1 MKYRHPPTP
10 KKTQQNRT
18 KGEGQRQKERKHKQ
32 LSTPWGMFTVQS
44 SQYLFKLLLL
54 LLPLCKPPLN
64 FFFQFCVWPDLV
76 HGKGTTIK
84 RICLVTE

>member
-1 MKYRHPPTP
+1 MKYHPPP
-10 KKTQQNRT
+10 KKTNKTEQR
-18 KGEGQRQKERKHKQ
+18 KGRGSEAEREKAQATVYTLGHVH
-32 LSTPWGMFTVQS
+32 VQS